1 MIMAKYNILLYILII
16 IYCLGC
22 SPMLRSHKAHN
33 DDNLSFM
40 GYIEDESIRD
50 KYIKAV
56 SNAGLFSDKNKIS
69 KSLVILKY
77 NSENSVYELVY
88 LAKIPSY
95 GNFNVNYDDNGTKII
110 TSGVSRNIRG
120 VNIANFT
127 MSYSSKSGMS
137 FDVSTNISLDDNYD
151 ILTINKFGDINHQIR
166 DFDIVLLFFN

>member
-77 NSENSVYELVY
+77 NSENSVYELV
-88 LAKIPSY
+88 
-95 GNFNVNYDDNGTKII
+95 G
-110 TSGVSRNIRG
+110 
-120 VNIANFT
+120 
-127 MSYSSKSGMS
+127 
-137 FDVSTNISLDDNYD
+137 STP
-151 ILTINKFGDINHQIR
+151 K
-166 DFDIVLLFFN
+166 VVE